1 MQQCQPCACKHGRCN
16 PFKQKALANLQGL
29 FTCRVIWRKER
40 DSNPRYR
47 KTCKPDFESGAF
59 DHSAI
64 FPQMFGLAVA
74 PVVWRRVQNLPEDRY
89 CSASERCCLPTHCR
103 HAGFSGRFA
112 KGISPATQSP
122 SLVPRAR
129 DDWYW
134 RGSCDSGG
142 WRDAYRLLPPH
153 GARGRAGNLLQHMRC
168 IYMHM
173 RRYAQT
179 QRNPCKP
186 APCSSGHTIDLFSH
200 QAEAAST
207 LAPPM

>member
-122 SLVPRAR
+122 SLVPHAHGLPCMVCVRRAR
-129 DDWYW
+129 DDWHCVAHAIRADGVMHIACLRHMVRVAALVTY
-134 RGSCDSGG
+134 RSTCA
-142 WRDAYRLLPPH
+142 AYICGDMHRH
-153 GARGRAGNLLQHMRC
+153 GATRVSQPV
-168 IYMHM
+168 
-173 RRYAQT
+173 Q
-179 QRNPCKP
+179 QRP
-186 APCSSGHTIDLFSH
+186 HD
-200 QAEAAST
+200 
-207 LAPPM
+207 